1 MQNQKSK
8 FMALLTWLL
17 PSGSEWVIGITF
29 TFVTLAVSNSVVFR
43 DMIFVPQDFQVKT
56 AALDS
61 LSTLIE
67 SVFGD
72 QIARSGVVAI
82 FWAIVGLLVY
92 ILIWLGLN
100 FSNELGNDL
109 AVTKYVHPRNID
121 THSPLRDLISKILFQ
136 FVALFVLIFYINLM
150 VGTLLPYI
158 GGMFKTTIQ
167 QWPSKIST
175 KYAIFGFVAEI
186 VALHAFVVLVRA
198 LTLRK
203 RIFG

>member
-8 FMALLTWLL
+8 FMALLAWLL
-17 PSGSEWVIGITF
+17 PSGSEWVIGTTF
-29 TFVTLAVSNSVVFR
+29 TFVTLAVSNSVLFR
-43 DMIFVPQDFQVKT
+43 DIIFVPQDFQIKT

-67 SVFGD
+67 AVFGD

-82 FWAIVGLLVY
+82 FWALVGLFVY

-121 THSPLRDLISKILFQ
+121 THSPLRDLISKIIFQ
-136 FVALFVLIFYINLM
+136 VVALFVLIFYINLM

-158 GGMFKTTIQ
+158 GGMFKTAVE
-167 QWPSKIST
+167 QWPSAIST
-175 KYAIFGFVAEI
+175 KYAIYGLLVELL
-186 VALHAFVVLVRA
+186 VLHVFVVLVRV

-203 RIFG
+203 RVFG